1 MDMNQEHDLITSWL
15 SLTHIQMNIESL
27 LDQSLQAKHDLSLN
41 EFYMLYFLSQAPQ
54 KRLKLQQLESMVGL
68 SQSAMS
74 RFVARFE
81 AKGCGALRR
90 SACEEDRRS
99 VYTSLTDIGQE
110 KVNRAFH
117 TFNEVLIKA
126 LPDTDLKG
134 LLESLLRVKQ
144 DNL

>member
-1 MDMNQEHDLITSWL
+1 MDTNHENDLINSWL
-15 SLTHIQMNIESL
+15 SLTHIQMNIENL
-27 LDQSLQAKHDLSLN
+27 LDQALQANHELSLN
-41 EFYMLYFLSQAPQ
+41 EFYMLYFLSQAPD

-90 SACEEDRRS
+90 YACEEDRRS

-110 KVNRAFH
+110 KVDKAYH
-117 TFNEVLIKA
+117 TFNKVLLDA
-126 LPDTDLKG
+126 LPALEMNN
-134 LLESLLRVKQ
+134 LLEAMLRAKQ
-144 DNL
+144 K